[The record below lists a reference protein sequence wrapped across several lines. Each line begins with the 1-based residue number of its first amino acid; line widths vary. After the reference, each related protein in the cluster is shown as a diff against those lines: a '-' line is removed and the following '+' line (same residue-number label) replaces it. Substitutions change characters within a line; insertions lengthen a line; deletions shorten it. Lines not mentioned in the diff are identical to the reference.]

1 MCISENTLNVI
12 ITSIVSI
19 ISLLLGFLLSRYQF
33 KKEKQLQTAQQKF
46 AMFYRPFVEM
56 CRVTYYIDIDPDTPF
71 TSLDDSERF
80 KILSHL
86 RKYDYLAT
94 EAIQQQIFALNRFA
108 AHIGE
113 NVPCDSDMLEHA
125 DSAYTALYGS
135 IISEYERLC
144 KELSSPPPKSL

>member
-56 CRVTYYIDIDPDTPF
+56 CRVAYYIDIDPDAPF

-94 EAIQQQIFALNRFA
+94 ETSLDKGTQRKTT
-108 AHIGE
+108 E
-113 NVPCDSDMLEHA
+113 NELPSLTQC
-125 DSAYTALYGS
+125 TA
-135 IISEYERLC
+135 
-144 KELSSPPPKSL
+144 

>member
-33 KKEKQLQTAQQKF
+33 KKEKQLQAAQQKF

-86 RKYDYLAT
+86 RKYDYLST
-94 EAIQQQIFALNRFA
+94 ETIQQQIYALNRFA
-108 AHIGE
+108 AHVGE
-113 NVPCDSDMLEHA
+113 NVPCDSDSFDKQGHSL
-125 DSAYTALYGS
+125 
-135 IISEYERLC
+135 
-144 KELSSPPPKSL
+144 LS

>member
-33 KKEKQLQTAQQKF
+33 KKEKQLQAAQQKF

-86 RKYDYLAT
+86 RKYDYLST
-94 EAIQQQIFALNRFA
+94 EATVYKGLQA
-108 AHIGE
+108 
-113 NVPCDSDMLEHA
+113 V
-125 DSAYTALYGS
+125 
-135 IISEYERLC
+135 
-144 KELSSPPPKSL
+144 